1 MPLGLERLDE
11 DQRRAAQWQSGSLL
25 LLGGAGCGKTEVL
38 VRRLAWRCNQA
49 KDKDPIHVGL
59 TFSRR
64 AAEEWRA
71 RVEALVPDARIYAK
85 ITTPHAFAV
94 DILRHYG
101 KQVGVLPDFAI
112 LNQPEEQL
120 RVLQDAID
128 SIRRQDSEIEIED
141 ASQEQLE
148 RLEAVM
154 ERLVPE
160 HEIVDRSHNKD
171 IGTKVAL
178 LYKEYRK
185 QLIAQNYL
193 DFPSILVFTCELLS
207 GCPDVLE
214 AVQKS
219 IASLS
224 VDELQD
230 MDAAQYQLI
239 YHLAGDSPK
248 DLVLAAD
255 EDQILY
261 QWSGAS
267 PERLASLLGRFQ
279 MKIIALS
286 KSYRCPKAVIDL
298 ANKLIDYNPKR
309 IPQTALLTS
318 SKEDE
323 GKVEH
328 IEYKTLQEELAGIV
342 TTIKELPEI
351 ARGRCLVVARTR
363 KLLED
368 AIRSLRK
375 ANVHAVLAAPKRE
388 FESIPIWWLHSVLR
402 LANRPNDH
410 ELLRRVNKAFYG
422 LEGIHVQ
429 VEGDNDLLQKW
440 FSAAL
445 AQPKLEKFTRNF
457 LEQAQRAMK
466 TPKGFLSLP
475 SMAYSWFEDVDQ
487 RLSGLP
493 QDEFVDFREEQRTF
507 EELQKTIIELF
518 GEARVTLPLLL
529 QELDLSPKLPPLP
542 LDAVKCL
549 TIHTAKGLSFDQVFL
564 IGMVEG
570 FLPSFRSVQEN
581 SSPKQLEEE
590 RRSCLVAITRTTS
603 ALRISYAQKYFGWKK
618 EPSRFLEEMDL
629 IKLAPIDS

>member
-1 MPLGLERLDE
+1 MPFGLERLDE
-11 DQRRAAQWQSGSLL
+11 AQRRAAQWKQGSLL
-25 LLGGAGCGKTEVL
+25 LLGGAGCGKTEIL
-38 VRRLAWRCNQA
+38 VRRVAWRCSEA
-49 KDKDPIHVGL
+49 KSGEPMHVGL

-64 AAEEWRA
+64 ASEEWRA
-71 RVEALVPDARIYAK
+71 RVEALVPEARTLAK

-94 DILRHYG
+94 DILRHHG
-101 KQVGVLPDFAI
+101 KRVGVLPDFAI

-120 RVLQDAID
+120 RVLQDAIEVL
-128 SIRRQDSEIEIED
+128 RRQDENLVIED
-141 ASQEQLE
+141 ATQAQLE

-160 HEIVDRSHNKD
+160 HEIIERSHNKEV
-171 IGTKVAL
+171 GAQVAL
-178 LYKEYRK
+178 LYKEYRR

-193 DFPSILVFTCELLS
+193 DFPSILVFACELLS
-207 GCPDVLE
+207 GCPDILV
-214 AVQKS
+214 AVQNS

-239 YHLAGDSPK
+239 YHLAGETPNDM
-248 DLVLAAD
+248 VLAAD

-267 PERLASLLGRFQ
+267 PERLAALLTRYNMQ
-279 MKIIALS
+279 IIALS
-286 KSYRCPKAVIDL
+286 KSYRCPKSVIEL
-298 ANKLIDYNPKR
+298 ANKLIDYNRKR

-318 SKEDE
+318 AKDDE
-323 GKVEH
+323 GHTEH
-328 IEYKTLQEELAGIV
+328 IEYSTLQEELAAV
-342 TTIKELPEI
+342 VATIKGLPAFE
-351 ARGRCLVVARTR
+351 RGRCLVVARTR

-368 AIRSLRK
+368 AVRSLRK
-375 ANVHAVLAAPKRE
+375 ANLHSVLAAPKRE
-388 FESIPIWWLHSVLR
+388 FESAPIRWLHSVLR
-402 LANRPNDH
+402 LANRPADH
-410 ELLRRVNKAFYG
+410 ELLRRVNKAFYE
-422 LEGIHVQ
+422 LEGVHVQ
-429 VEGDNDLLQKW
+429 VEGDSDLLQKW

-445 AQPKLEKFTRNF
+445 AMSRLEKFTRSF
-457 LEQAQRAMK
+457 LERVQSAMK

-475 SMAYSWFEDVDQ
+475 SMAFSWFDEVDK

-493 QDEFVDFREEQRTF
+493 QEEFVDFREEQRTF
-507 EELQKTIIELF
+507 EELQKTILEIF

-542 LDAVKCL
+542 VDAVKCL
-549 TIHTAKGLSFDQVFL
+549 TIHTAKGLSFDHVFL

-590 RRSCLVAITRTTS
+590 RRSCLVAVTRTTS
-603 ALRISYAQKYFGWKK
+603 SLRISYAQKYFGWKK
-618 EPSRFLEEMDL
+618 APSRFLEEMDL
-629 IKLAPIDS
+629 MRLAPIAD